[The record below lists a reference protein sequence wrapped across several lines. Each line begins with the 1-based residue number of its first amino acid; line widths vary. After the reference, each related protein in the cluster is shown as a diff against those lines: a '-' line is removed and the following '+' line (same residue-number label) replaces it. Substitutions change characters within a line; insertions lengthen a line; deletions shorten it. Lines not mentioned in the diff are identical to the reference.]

1 MEIPNEFPKRPAL
14 DTIFEEEFT
23 PNERIIKALNK
34 IEVISRNFWIFLD
47 FTNFL
52 KIILGSWTL
61 CWGQNSVQNIP
72 LPKGEAFSKTNQS
85 SLCSRNFQNVKLRL
99 DFVEIWSFYH
109 HFLILRE
116 IQFWWIQTVKK
127 CHLAILKVLNLDF

>member
-34 IEVISRNFWIFLD
+34 IEVISRNFWIIVWISR
-47 FTNFL
+47 NFW
-52 KIILGSWTL
+52 KKILGSWTF

-72 LPKGEAFSKTNQS
+72 LPKGKELTKTKHS
-85 SLCSRNFQNVKLRL
+85 VKIEK
-99 DFVEIWSFYH
+99 F
-109 HFLILRE
+109 
-116 IQFWWIQTVKK
+116 T
-127 CHLAILKVLNLDF
+127 